1 MKTRWVA
8 LAVSVSLLVLF
19 LIGGCGQGKYTPKS
33 NEELYGTWINEKT
46 AAKIVFSP
54 DGTFGDYSLRSAIT
68 PHKGGKYKIS
78 RKWTD
83 SGGSVYYEVLAT
95 FTFDKAKWD
104 IGTTLRNLEKVSKSG
119 TVLEWNWAYATSDFP
134 KAIDPKGN
142 NYLIY
147 YRAKE

>member
-1 MKTRWVA
+1 MTIRRIF
-8 LAVSVSLLVLF
+8 LAVLGSLLCLF
-19 LIGGCGQGKYTPKS
+19 LLGGCGQGKYVPKA
-33 NEELYGTWINEKT
+33 NEEIYGTWINEKT
-46 AAKIVFSP
+46 GAKIVLSP
-54 DGTFGDYSLRSAIT
+54 DGSFGDYSLSSATT
-68 PHKGGKYKIS
+68 PHRGGKYKIS

-83 SGGSVYYEVLAT
+83 SEGSVYYEVFST

-104 IGTTLRNLEKVSKSG
+104 IGTTLRNLEKVSKPG
-119 TVLEWNWAYATSDFP
+119 TVLEWNWVYATSDVP